1 MATFLDPKFKHYALT
16 KSLGDQTKTKVI
28 NAVAQHI
35 RNNTNNT
42 ETLPAVPV
50 EERDECCIW
59 DNFDSKTSAITSQG
73 TNTSKAII
81 EVNRYIDD
89 NILPRTN
96 DSFSWWRDNS
106 YNYPNLS
113 KIVKEKCCVVGSS
126 VPCERVF
133 SKAGFVI
140 SERRNRLKPNKVKQ
154 ILFLN
159 HNYRLFEM

>member
-1 MATFLDPKFKHYALT
+1 MKGKDKPREDPRFFRP
-16 KSLGDQTKTKVI
+16 VI

-35 RNNTNNT
+35 RNNSNNA

-59 DNFDSKTSAITSQG
+59 NNFDSMTSTITPQG

-89 NILPRTN
+89 NILPRTS

-106 YNYPNLS
+106 YNNPNLS
-113 KIVKEKCCVVGSS
+113 TIK
-126 VPCERVF
+126 
-133 SKAGFVI
+133 
-140 SERRNRLKPNKVKQ
+140 
-154 ILFLN
+154 
-159 HNYRLFEM
+159 

>member
-1 MATFLDPKFKHYALT
+1 M
-16 KSLGDQTKTKVI
+16 
-28 NAVAQHI
+28 
-35 RNNTNNT
+35 
-42 ETLPAVPV
+42 
-50 EERDECCIW
+50 
-59 DNFDSKTSAITSQG
+59 TSAITPQG

-89 NILPRTN
+89 NILPRTS

-106 YNYPNLS
+106 YNYSNLS
-113 KIVKEKCCVVGSS
+113 TIIIEKCCVVGSS

-140 SERRNRLKPNKVKQ
+140 SERRNRLKPNKVNQ

-159 HNYRLFEM
+159 HNYKLFEM